1 MGWFSLYKEVFYPIN
16 VHKFRQQCTE
26 SCASIKY
33 QELWSILSN
42 WKVPSNFN
50 RFSITM
56 FAISFFFLTFNLNH
70 GSSWWQEQHLKLCIS
85 TAFFFF
91 KLSILIM
98 IQVMPRTTFK
108 LMELFCYIFC
118 QLSGLVETM
127 STEILVQIQNFGSF
141 KIFPRDKLFCFF
153 LSTLLDQQNHA

>member
-26 SCASIKY
+26 SCVSIKY

-56 FAISFFFLTFNLNH
+56 FAISFFFFLTFNLNH

-98 IQVMPRTTFK
+98 IQVDAKNNIQTHGAFLLYFLPTQWFSWNYVYRNLSSNSKFW
-108 LMELFCYIFC
+108 IF
-118 QLSGLVETM
+118 
-127 STEILVQIQNFGSF
+127 
-141 KIFPRDKLFCFF
+141 
-153 LSTLLDQQNHA
+153 

>member
-1 MGWFSLYKEVFYPIN
+1 
-16 VHKFRQQCTE
+16 
-26 SCASIKY
+26 
-33 QELWSILSN
+33 
-42 WKVPSNFN
+42 
-50 RFSITM
+50 
-56 FAISFFFLTFNLNH
+56 
-70 GSSWWQEQHLKLCIS
+70 
-85 TAFFFF
+85 
-91 KLSILIM
+91 M